1 MTKGESEDN
10 VDSFINENSEF
21 FTRDE
26 QWKKFSV
33 ALPCREI
40 IHAHLHDLELE
51 ATFRKLE
58 IDVDEVTSSDQTK
71 QPHQ

>member
-1 MTKGESEDN
+1 ME
-10 VDSFINENSEF
+10 
-21 FTRDE
+21 
-26 QWKKFSV
+26 KFSV

-58 IDVDEVTSSDQTK
+58 IDVDEDGVTSSDQTK